1 MRRPLSLPLFLL
13 PLAMLV
19 FSGCSVPVPA
29 QPEPPPE
36 GPEEIFSLPETRR
49 LEPLSAPGIVTEG
62 REPEEGREPDAG
74 SPHGGP
80 GLPRK
85 YDALGL

>member
-19 FSGCSVPVPA
+19 FSGCSAPVPA

-62 REPEEGREPDAG
+62 REPDPAA
-74 SPHGGP
+74 P
-80 GLPRK
+80 
-85 YDALGL
+85 